1 MMRSNTGTRMMM
13 TMKSPSALLFRFGVT
28 MPLLW
33 LVLVLV
39 CGSKT
44 CSAFSTRAQTRIA
57 HVHVH
62 PAAAVRVR
70 FGCLPLRRSAS
81 AFLVNRPSLH
91 RLLASPEDSSDTT
104 SNNNNSNNSNNNNNN
119 KASVRF
125 SGVLV
130 DNSDLDKDISAAN
143 TVDYLLS
150 LVTSDVGSI
159 VLGLAGLVLLL
170 VGRLLLDNSNG
181 SSLGTSSS
189 GSAVNVNVES
199 MGQETRSNLLAV
211 FACGSVLLNGISK
224 LDVTS
229 ALAQV
234 VTLEGTELDE
244 PLLLTSLTAKNT
256 WPSVSVPWVL
266 ESLLTATPA
275 KTAVL
280 LQRKQSSDSWE
291 VLALAGTV
299 PDAWAVL
306 PSTSSSTNNNN
317 TPTAQPQPHMP
328 SYTPIADRF
337 KSGTNQET
345 YLPTLQ
351 ALPGKSEF
359 TYLPENTQSVLLIP
373 VLVSNGDSTSTATL
387 TATTTTTTHTVLA
400 LGSNQARSFT
410 PRNVAWSQAVAARLA
425 AEMEQ

>member
-1 MMRSNTGTRMMM
+1 
-13 TMKSPSALLFRFGVT
+13 
-28 MPLLW
+28 
-33 LVLVLV
+33 
-39 CGSKT
+39 
-44 CSAFSTRAQTRIA
+44 
-57 HVHVH
+57 
-62 PAAAVRVR
+62 
-70 FGCLPLRRSAS
+70 
-81 AFLVNRPSLH
+81 
-91 RLLASPEDSSDTT
+91 
-104 SNNNNSNNSNNNNNN
+104 
-119 KASVRF
+119 
-125 SGVLV
+125 
-130 DNSDLDKDISAAN
+130 
-143 TVDYLLS
+143 
-150 LVTSDVGSI
+150 
-159 VLGLAGLVLLL
+159 
-170 VGRLLLDNSNG
+170 
-181 SSLGTSSS
+181 
-189 GSAVNVNVES
+189 

-280 LQRKQSSDSWE
+280 LQRKESSDSWE
-291 VLALAGTV
+291 VMALAGTV